1 MEKEV
6 KKINNSESISGIA
19 SSVLIEPWITEA
31 STAAVELNKYIFKV
45 SPDSAKGQIRQ
56 AVEELYK
63 VKVTAVNMIKLPR
76 KARNYGRTPGF
87 KTGIKKAIVT
97 LKAGDKIELFEG
109 V

>member
-1 MEKEV
+1 MAKEV
-6 KKINNSESISGIA
+6 KKINSNEAPSEIA
-19 SSVLIEPWITEA
+19 AGVLIEPWITEA

-45 SPDSAKGQIRQ
+45 SPSSVKGQIRK
-56 AVEELYK
+56 AIEELYK

-87 KTGIKKAIVT
+87 KPGIKKAIVT
-97 LKAGDKIELFEG
+97 LKKGDKIELFEG